1 MAPRSVTAR
10 SVTARSVT
18 APQLARLLPAGRDS
32 RPYYAALADAVR
44 DLVLDGRLP
53 VRTRLPAER
62 DLARALAISRTTVTA
77 AYDELRSSGHLE
89 SHQGS
94 GSWVRLPGGR
104 AGRAGGAL
112 VPDDTLIDLGM
123 AAPAP
128 APAALAG
135 AVAAAA
141 VELGRYADG
150 HGYEPAGLAVLRDA
164 IAQRYTA
171 RGLPTRP
178 EQIIVTNGAQ
188 QGFTLLLS
196 VLAGPGDAICVESPT
211 FPHALDAARRAAL
224 RLVPAGLAETGWD
237 LDLTGAAMRQ
247 GAARLVYVIADFHN
261 PTGLLMDEATRAG
274 LVALARRCGAYVIAD
289 ETWAELDIDPEG
301 GTSPAPAA
309 VPAAA
314 PAATAA
320 MPAPVAA
327 HDGDSRVCSV
337 GSLSKLCWGGLRV
350 GWVRAPVPVIRRLV
364 QARAAVDLASP
375 VLEQLVAVELLAA
388 TEQIRAE
395 RRAELR
401 ERRDALAEVV
411 RERLP
416 QWRFRIPAG
425 GSSVWARLPEPVSTD
440 LAAAAQRHGVR
451 LVPGPAFGV
460 DGTLERFVRLPFM
473 LPAETLRT
481 AAARLE
487 AAYADV
493 TGGVLAT
500 PAPALV

>member
-1 MAPRSVTAR
+1 
-10 SVTARSVT
+10 
-18 APQLARLLPAGRDS
+18 
-32 RPYYAALADAVR
+32 
-44 DLVLDGRLP
+44 
-53 VRTRLPAER
+53 
-62 DLARALAISRTTVTA
+62 
-77 AYDELRSSGHLE
+77 
-89 SHQGS
+89 
-94 GSWVRLPGGR
+94 
-104 AGRAGGAL
+104 
-112 VPDDTLIDLGM
+112 
-123 AAPAP
+123 
-128 APAALAG
+128 
-135 AVAAAA
+135 

-309 VPAAA
+309 A
-314 PAATAA
+314 PAATA

-460 DGTLERFVRLPFM
+460 DGTLERFVRLPFT
-473 LPAETLRT
+473 LPPETLRA
-481 AAARLE
+481 AAARLA
-487 AAYADV
+487 AAYAEV
-493 TGGVLAT
+493 TAAT
-500 PAPALV
+500 PAAPSGTYV